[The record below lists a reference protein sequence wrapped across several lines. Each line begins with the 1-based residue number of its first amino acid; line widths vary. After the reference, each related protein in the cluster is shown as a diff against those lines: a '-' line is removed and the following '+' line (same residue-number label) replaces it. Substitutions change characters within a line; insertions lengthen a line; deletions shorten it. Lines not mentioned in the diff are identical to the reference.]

1 MPFKKAFTI
10 LVLLTISTLSGCA
23 AVAVGTVAT
32 TGVAVVHDRRTTGTI
47 IEDQSIEIK
56 TLKTLYGIDKIRINT
71 HVNATSYNG
80 ILLLTGEAPTES
92 LRNDISNRLR
102 QIPKVRKVHNE
113 ILIAAPSSLVSR
125 SSDSLITSKAKV
137 ALFKLNSI
145 KGFDP
150 TRVKIVSENGV
161 VYLLGLLRQ
170 GEIAPVVDTVRR
182 VGGVQRVVKLF
193 EVIG

>member
-1 MPFKKAFTI
+1 MPLKIAFT
-10 LVLLTISTLSGCA
+10 LLTLLTISTLSGCA

-56 TLKTLYGIDKIRINT
+56 ALKTLYGIDEIRINT
-71 HVNATSYNG
+71 HVNATSYNN

-102 QIPKVRKVHNE
+102 QIPKVRKIHNE
-113 ILIAAPSSLVSR
+113 ILIAAPSSLISR

-145 KGFDP
+145 KDFDP

-170 GEIAPVVDTVRR
+170 SEIAPVVDTVRR

>member
-1 MPFKKAFTI
+1 MPFKIAFT
-10 LVLLTISTLSGCA
+10 LLTLLTISTLSGCA

-56 TLKTLYGIDKIRINT
+56 ALKTLYGIDEIRINT
-71 HVNATSYNG
+71 HVNATSYNN

-102 QIPKVRKVHNE
+102 QIPKVRKIHNE

-145 KGFDP
+145 KDFDP
-150 TRVKIVSENGV
+150 TRVKVVSENGV

-170 GEIAPVVDTVRR
+170 SEVAPVVDTVRR

-193 EVIG
+193 EVID